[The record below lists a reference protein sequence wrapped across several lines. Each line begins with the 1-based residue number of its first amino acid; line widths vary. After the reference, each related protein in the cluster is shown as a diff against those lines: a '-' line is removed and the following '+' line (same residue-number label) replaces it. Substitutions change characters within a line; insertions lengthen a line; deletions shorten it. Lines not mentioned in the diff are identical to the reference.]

1 MKKVLLLLVMA
12 ACAANVAA
20 QKDSTVL
27 SVSYETTFM
36 KFTEEDSLSR
46 DLMRLDIGE
55 HSSQFISIQYEWFTK
70 NRDKFTA
77 NRQVVKS
84 PYVGYSIFRYTGYKN
99 LPEQGMVTGIHM
111 PGWVTLQDQM
121 ADLFDWQLLDG
132 DSTICEYP
140 CKKAIVNFRG
150 RTWTI
155 WYTLDIPYSD
165 GPWKFCGLPGL
176 ILKASE
182 SEGIFSFT
190 CVGIEQG
197 DGHAFEYPDSKRLK
211 IVTPKRAEELM
222 ILEGEDNDAYMSLM
236 TGLQMK
242 TTAIYDANG
251 NPVPIVPKHAV
262 LIERSP
268 QKSKQ
273 R

>member
-1 MKKVLLLLVMA
+1 MKKVLLLLVLA
-12 ACAANVAA
+12 ACTANVTA

-27 SVSYETTFM
+27 SVTYETTFM

-55 HSSQFISIQYEWFTK
+55 HSSQFVSIVSEWFVK
-70 NRDKFTA
+70 NKDKDLK
-77 NRQVVKS
+77 QS
-84 PYVGYSIFRYTGYKN
+84 PYRGYNVFRNTAYKN
-99 LPEQGMVTGIHM
+99 LPEQGIVTGIHM
-111 PGWVTLQDQM
+111 PGWVTLQDSM

-140 CKKAIVNFRG
+140 CKKAVANFRG
-150 RTWTI
+150 RTWTV
-155 WYTLDIPYSD
+155 WYTLDLPYSD

-176 ILKASE
+176 ILSAKE
-182 SEGIFSFT
+182 SEGIFSFS

-197 DGHAFEYPDSKRLK
+197 DGYTYEFPNSKRLK
-211 IVTPKRAEELM
+211 VVTPKRAEELM
-222 ILEGEDNDAYMSLM
+222 ILEGEDNDAYMSMM
-236 TGLQMK
+236 TGFQMK

-262 LIERSP
+262 LLERT
-268 QKSKQ
+268 SKKK
-273 R
+273 

>member
-1 MKKVLLLLVMA
+1 MKKVLLLLVLA
-12 ACAANVAA
+12 ACAANVTA

-27 SVSYETTFM
+27 SVTYETTFM

-55 HSSQFISIQYEWFTK
+55 HSSQFVSIVSEWFVK
-70 NRDKFTA
+70 NKDKDLK
-77 NRQVVKS
+77 QS
-84 PYVGYSIFRYTGYKN
+84 PYSGFNVFRNTAYKN
-99 LPEQGMVTGIHM
+99 LPEQGIVTGIHM
-111 PGWVTLQDQM
+111 PGWVTLQDSM

-140 CKKAIVNFRG
+140 CKKAVANFRG
-150 RTWTI
+150 RTWTV
-155 WYTLDIPYSD
+155 WYTLDLPYSD

-176 ILKASE
+176 ILSAKE

-190 CVGIEQG
+190 SVGIEQG
-197 DGHAFEYPDSKRLK
+197 DGHTYEFPNSKRLK
-211 IVTPKRAEELM
+211 VVTPKRAEELM

-236 TGLQMK
+236 TGFQMK

-262 LIERSP
+262 LIERT
-268 QKSKQ
+268 SKKK
-273 R
+273 

>member
-1 MKKVLLLLVMA
+1 MKKVLLLLVLA
-12 ACAANVAA
+12 ACAANVTA

-27 SVSYETTFM
+27 SVTYETTFM

-55 HSSQFISIQYEWFTK
+55 HSSQFVSIVSEWFVK
-70 NRDKFTA
+70 NKDKDLK
-77 NRQVVKS
+77 QS
-84 PYVGYSIFRYTGYKN
+84 PYRGYNVFRNTAYKN
-99 LPEQGMVTGIHM
+99 LPEQGIVTGIHM
-111 PGWVTLQDQM
+111 PGWVTLQDSM

-140 CKKAIVNFRG
+140 CKKAVANFRG
-150 RTWTI
+150 RTWTV
-155 WYTLDIPYSD
+155 WYTLDLPYSD

-176 ILKASE
+176 ILSAKE
-182 SEGIFSFT
+182 SEGIFSFS

-197 DGHAFEYPDSKRLK
+197 DGHTYEFSNSKRLK
-211 IVTPKRAEELM
+211 VVTTKRAEELM
-222 ILEGEDNDAYMSLM
+222 ILEGEDNDAYMSMM
-236 TGLQMK
+236 TGFQMK

-262 LIERSP
+262 LIERT
-268 QKSKQ
+268 SKKK
-273 R
+273 

>member
-1 MKKVLLLLVMA
+1 MKKVLLLLVLA
-12 ACAANVAA
+12 ACAANVTA

-27 SVSYETTFM
+27 SVTYETTFM

-55 HSSQFISIQYEWFTK
+55 HSSQFVSIVSEWFTK
-70 NRDKFTA
+70 NKDKDLK
-77 NRQVVKS
+77 QS
-84 PYVGYSIFRYTGYKN
+84 PYRGYNVFRNTAYKN
-99 LPEQGMVTGIHM
+99 LPEQGIVTGIHM
-111 PGWVTLQDQM
+111 PGWVTLQDSM
-121 ADLFDWQLLDG
+121 ADLFEWQLLDG

-140 CKKAIVNFRG
+140 CKKAVANFRG
-150 RTWTI
+150 RTWTV
-155 WYTLDIPYSD
+155 WYTLDLPYSD

-176 ILKASE
+176 ILSAKE
-182 SEGIFSFT
+182 SEGIFSFS

-197 DGHAFEYPDSKRLK
+197 DGHTYEFPNSKRLK
-211 IVTPKRAEELM
+211 VVTPKRAEELM

-236 TGLQMK
+236 TGFQMK

-262 LIERSP
+262 LLERT
-268 QKSKQ
+268 SKKK
-273 R
+273 

>member
-1 MKKVLLLLVMA
+1 MKKILLSMLLA
-12 ACAANVAA
+12 ASAVNVFA

-27 SVSYETTFM
+27 SVTYQTTFQR
-36 KFTEEDSLSR
+36 FEEDDSVSK

-55 HSSQFISIQYEWFTK
+55 HSSQFVSIVSEWFTK
-70 NRDKFTA
+70 NKGKDFK
-77 NRQVVKS
+77 QS
-84 PYVGYSIFRYTGYKN
+84 PYRGYNVFRNTVYKN
-99 LPEQGMVTGIHM
+99 MPEQGIVTGIHM
-111 PGWVTLQDQM
+111 PGWVTLQDSM
-121 ADLFDWQLLDG
+121 ADLFEWQLLDG

-140 CKKAIVNFRG
+140 CKKAVANFRG
-150 RTWTI
+150 RTWTV
-155 WYTLDIPYSD
+155 WYALDIPYSD

-176 ILKASE
+176 ILSAKE

-197 DGHAFEYPDSKRLK
+197 DRHAYEYPNSKRVK
-211 IVTPKRAEELM
+211 VVTPKRAEELM

-236 TGLQMK
+236 TGFQMK
-242 TTAIYDANG
+242 TTAVYDANG

-262 LIERSP
+262 ILERTA
-268 QKSKQ
+268 KK